1 VRSCVLTFLLS
12 PIDFMQLTLHL
23 LIALGAL
30 TCADIASA
38 APRDIVP
45 TNDRQV
51 IETLPP
57 RVRTSAPTPEAAALA
72 ARQAITLARA
82 SSDVRYLGRA
92 QATLQRWWDKADA
105 PVELAVLQATVQQSR
120 HEFAAAK
127 RVLVSALARDPQHA
141 QGWLTLSTIERVS
154 GSYSAALAACSAV
167 ERAGAAL
174 YASAC
179 ALETRSLQ
187 GQSDAARS
195 GLSALLSQTTDAG
208 TQAWLWSLAGENE
221 ERAGRDAAAL
231 KAYQTSLA
239 LAPDGY
245 TALAAADLL
254 LRTNR
259 SAAAVQV
266 LAKES
271 DSDAVLL
278 RRAYAAKL
286 QNQPVWQDMAKQL
299 KERVT
304 ALDQRGDDPAA
315 HARERA
321 LMHLWLDAD
330 GPSALRA
337 AELNLTLQK
346 EPFDWWLALHSA
358 QLAAQ
363 PAAIDNLR
371 KQINGLGLK
380 DARLEK

>member
-1 VRSCVLTFLLS
+1 
-12 PIDFMQLTLHL
+12 MKLTLHF
-23 LIALGAL
+23 LITLGVL
-30 TCADIASA
+30 NCAGFASA

-51 IETLPP
+51 IEILPP

-72 ARQAITLARA
+72 ARQAITLARKT
-82 SSDVRYLGRA
+82 SDVRYLGRA

-105 PVELAVLQATVQQSR
+105 PVELAVLQATVQQIR

-127 RVLVSALARDPQHA
+127 SVLVAALARTPQHA
-141 QGWLTLSTIERVS
+141 QGWLTLATIKRLS
-154 GSYSAALAACSAV
+154 GNYSDASKACAAV

-174 YASAC
+174 YANAC
-179 ALETRSLQ
+179 LLETGSLQ

-195 GLSALLSQTTDAG
+195 GFSALLRQSTEG
-208 TQAWLWSLAGENE
+208 GVQAWLWSLIGENE

-239 LAPDGY
+239 LAPDSY
-245 TALAAADLL
+245 TALASADLL

-259 SAAAVQV
+259 ASAAVQV
-266 LAKES
+266 LAQEAQ
-271 DSDAVLL
+271 SDAVLL

-286 QNQPVWQDMAKQL
+286 QNQAAWQDMAKQL
-299 KERVT
+299 KERIT
-304 ALDQRGDDPAA
+304 ALDQRGDDPAT

-330 GPSALRA
+330 GLSALQSA
-337 AELNLTLQK
+337 KLNLTLQK
-346 EPFDWWLALHSA
+346 EPFDWWLAIQSA
-358 QLAAQ
+358 QLATQ
-363 PAAIDNLR
+363 PDEIQNLKR
-371 KQINGLGLK
+371 QISVLGLK

>member
-1 VRSCVLTFLLS
+1 MKLIIRFLLE
-12 PIDFMQLTLHL
+12 LC
-23 LIALGAL
+23 LIGLA
-30 TCADIASA
+30 ASVSA
-38 APRDIVP
+38 SGRDIVP
-45 TNDRQV
+45 TNDSQV
-51 IETLPP
+51 IEILPP
-57 RVRTSAPTPEAAALA
+57 RVRASAPTPEAAALA
-72 ARQAITLARA
+72 ARQAITLARKT
-82 SSDVRYLGRA
+82 SDVRYLGRA
-92 QATLQRWWDKADA
+92 QSNLQPWWDKANA

-127 RVLVSALARDPQHA
+127 RVLVAALAREPRHA
-141 QGWLTLSTIERVS
+141 QGWLTLATIERVS
-154 GSYSAALAACSAV
+154 GNYSATLEACAAI
-167 ERAGAAL
+167 ERAGAML
-174 YASAC
+174 YANAC

-187 GQSDAARS
+187 GQNDAARS
-195 GLSALLSQTTDAG
+195 GFSALLSQATDAG
-208 TQAWLWSLAGENE
+208 TQAWLWSLIGENE
-221 ERAGRDAAAL
+221 ERAGQGISAL
-231 KAYQTSLA
+231 KAYQNSLA

-259 SAAAVQV
+259 AAAAVQV
-266 LAKES
+266 LAQES
-271 DSDAVLL
+271 NSDAVLL

-286 QNQPVWQDMAKQL
+286 QNQPAWQDMAKQL
-299 KERVT
+299 KERIT

-346 EPFDWWLALHSA
+346 EPFDWWLAIQSA

-363 PAAIDNLR
+363 PVAVEYLR
-371 KQINGLGLK
+371 KQINSQVLK
-380 DARLEK
+380 DARLGK